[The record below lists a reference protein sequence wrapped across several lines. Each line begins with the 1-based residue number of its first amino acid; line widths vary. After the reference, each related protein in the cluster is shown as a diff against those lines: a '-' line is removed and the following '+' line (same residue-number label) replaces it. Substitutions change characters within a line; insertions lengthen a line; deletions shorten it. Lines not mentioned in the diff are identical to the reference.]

1 VSKQANACTILNVT
15 VYVYL
20 PLGLPC
26 IIVTLLHYICIEL
39 KELLTYLITYVNPKN
54 NVSIN
59 VFLKHLRN
67 SGLKVQNS

>member
-39 KELLTYLITYVNPKN
+39 KELLTYL
-54 NVSIN
+54 
-59 VFLKHLRN
+59 
-67 SGLKVQNS
+67 